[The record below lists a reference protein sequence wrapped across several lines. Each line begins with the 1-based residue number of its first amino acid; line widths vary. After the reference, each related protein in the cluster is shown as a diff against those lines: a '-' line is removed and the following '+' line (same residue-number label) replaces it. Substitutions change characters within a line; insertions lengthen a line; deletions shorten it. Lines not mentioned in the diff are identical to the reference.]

1 MARVYRAV
9 DMTLERDVAVKVM
22 NPELRREPDFDA
34 RFQREARI
42 ASQLNSPHIVVVH
55 DFGIDAG
62 LGPYLVMEYLV
73 GQSLRQMLQTSG
85 PLPVRAGLEVSAQL
99 FLALIHAHEKG
110 IIHRDLK
117 PDNVFILDQSGIG
130 TRLRVLDFGIAR
142 MVHRAYSDHAE
153 TLTQP
158 GAVLGTPRYMSPE
171 QLAGQPLDA
180 RSDLYSAA
188 LVIHESLTGVLP
200 FASQKTLTE
209 SCPEVPP
216 AVQDLL
222 QACLQPHPADRPASA
237 LHAYRRLQEGCTTS
251 GILAPGSSGLA
262 TGEADAEAPTVVYT
276 NRRRKLRRYVVLAA
290 AGAALLGLSVWAV
303 FSFFPVYTS
312 GTDAKESIVGIAIG
326 DSRDELV
333 AKFGKPERQWKGDP
347 WQDNESLGLVLR
359 PDNLSVAGAWEGY
372 ESLAWFKGQIC
383 AVLRDNVVQALVIRQ
398 PFRARNGRGLS
409 MGDNEARLENL
420 YPEKPD
426 IDTVDAP
433 PASGKSNRK
442 TARWVKVY
450 RYSALGIG
458 FEVRDEKLR
467 SMVIFPPQSD

>member
-42 ASQLNSPHIVVVH
+42 ASQLNSPYIVVVH

-117 PDNVFILDQSGIG
+117 PDNVFVLDQSGIG

-142 MVHRAYSDHAE
+142 MVHRAYSDHTE

-180 RSDLYSAA
+180 RSDLYS
-188 LVIHESLTGVLP
+188 
-200 FASQKTLTE
+200 
-209 SCPEVPP
+209 
-216 AVQDLL
+216 
-222 QACLQPHPADRPASA
+222 
-237 LHAYRRLQEGCTTS
+237 
-251 GILAPGSSGLA
+251 
-262 TGEADAEAPTVVYT
+262 
-276 NRRRKLRRYVVLAA
+276 
-290 AGAALLGLSVWAV
+290 
-303 FSFFPVYTS
+303 
-312 GTDAKESIVGIAIG
+312 
-326 DSRDELV
+326 
-333 AKFGKPERQWKGDP
+333 
-347 WQDNESLGLVLR
+347 
-359 PDNLSVAGAWEGY
+359 
-372 ESLAWFKGQIC
+372 
-383 AVLRDNVVQALVIRQ
+383 
-398 PFRARNGRGLS
+398 
-409 MGDNEARLENL
+409 
-420 YPEKPD
+420 
-426 IDTVDAP
+426 
-433 PASGKSNRK
+433 
-442 TARWVKVY
+442 
-450 RYSALGIG
+450 
-458 FEVRDEKLR
+458 
-467 SMVIFPPQSD
+467 